1 LRFRPDDG
9 YSKPT
14 CGDRHSTNGFLLRV
28 RIKKNNKVT
37 QVKNATMELIKLK
50 SMDTTNLKVTP
61 SYISKD
67 LDIFHSKSEQINA
80 TFNIARKKNTHEG
93 NICVDN
99 LINQEKDCTHN
110 VDSIHCN
117 NEEAAEKKYATD
129 NKNLHDACIDNS
141 PSRKKKNIFTFDNN
155 KYKNLSQETYYKV
168 PRLKILGKIET
179 EFKFTSMFYLNY
191 TKNVIF
197 INFVHTILNIKLY

>member
-37 QVKNATMELIKLK
+37 QVKNVTMELIKLK
-50 SMDTTNLKVTP
+50 SMDITNLKVTP
-61 SYISKD
+61 PYISKED
-67 LDIFHSKSEQINA
+67 LDIFHPKNEQINA
-80 TFNIARKKNTHEG
+80 TFNIARKKNIHED

-99 LINQEKDCTHN
+99 LINQEKDCTQN
-110 VDSIHCN
+110 VNSKHRN

-129 NKNLHDACIDNS
+129 NKNLYDICIDKS

-155 KYKNLSQETYYKV
+155 KYKNLFQETDYKV
-168 PRLKILGKIET
+168 PCLKILGKIET

-191 TKNVIF
+191 AKNVISSF
-197 INFVHTILNIKLY
+197 FSYYTKF